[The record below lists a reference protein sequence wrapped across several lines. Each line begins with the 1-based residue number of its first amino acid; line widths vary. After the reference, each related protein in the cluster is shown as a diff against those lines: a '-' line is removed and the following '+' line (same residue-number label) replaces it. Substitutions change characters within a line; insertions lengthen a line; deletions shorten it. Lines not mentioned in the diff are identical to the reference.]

1 MNRQRLITKRYTE
14 AQPQCHSRGASAKRW
29 LGFAFAAVSLAYLP
43 SVLADEPQSTDT
55 DPPHGSGLT
64 PLMQL
69 KLDKAKAILEG
80 LAMEN
85 YDSVARNAKSLKLL
99 SMEAGWNVLQTEEYA
114 TQSREFR
121 RASDMI
127 AEAALEKDISRAT
140 LGYVSL
146 TTRCVECHTYMRKH
160 RTKETDNKTDE

>member
-1 MNRQRLITKRYTE
+1 MSRRRALTNRCTDLPSRH
-14 AQPQCHSRGASAKRW
+14 HSRGTREKRW
-29 LGFAFAAVSLAYLP
+29 LLFAFAAISLAYLP
-43 SVLADEPQSTDT
+43 SVLADEPQSVSTDR
-55 DPPHGSGLT
+55 PHGSALT

-80 LAMEN
+80 LTMEN
-85 YDSVARNAKSLKLL
+85 YDSVASNAKSLKLL
-99 SMEAGWNVLQTEEYA
+99 SMEAGWNVMQTEEYA

-160 RTKETDNKTDE
+160 RAKDTETKTGQ

>member
-1 MNRQRLITKRYTE
+1 MNRRRLITNRYTE
-14 AQPQCHSRGASAKRW
+14 AQPQSRSRTASAKRW
-29 LGFAFAAVSLAYLP
+29 FGFAFAAVLLAYLP
-43 SVLADEPQSTDT
+43 SVHGDEPQSIDT
-55 DPPHGSGLT
+55 DQPHGSALT

-80 LAMEN
+80 LTMEN
-85 YDSVARNAKSLKLL
+85 YDSVASNAKSLKLL
-99 SMEAGWNVLQTEEYA
+99 SMEAGWNVMQTEEYA

-160 RTKETDNKTDE
+160 RTKAIETKTE